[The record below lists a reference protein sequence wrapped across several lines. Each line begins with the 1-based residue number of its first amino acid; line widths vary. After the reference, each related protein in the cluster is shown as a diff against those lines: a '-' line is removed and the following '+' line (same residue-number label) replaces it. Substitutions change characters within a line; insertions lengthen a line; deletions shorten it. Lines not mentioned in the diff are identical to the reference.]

1 MNKATENQTEKQSDI
16 RAALEAL
23 DRLLGEADGAEKKAL
38 LELLLEATKY
48 D

>member
-1 MNKATENQTEKQSDI
+1 MNKATENQAEKPTDI
-16 RAALEAL
+16 RAARAAL
-23 DRLLGEADGAEKKAL
+23 DRLLGEADCAERKAL